1 MDTSKVVIT
10 VDIFDDRQNG
20 LLWQAALII
29 YSVMREHDDL
39 ERVSR
44 IASGWSHLTG
54 DEHEVFPPLLME
66 RTQSAV
72 TDRLITIANRA
83 FCGMRLCP
91 ELDGW
96 TVRP

>member
-1 MDTSKVVIT
+1 
-10 VDIFDDRQNG
+10 VDIFDDRQNR

-29 YSVMREHDDL
+29 YVVMREHDDL

-44 IASGWSHLTG
+44 IASAWGYLTA
-54 DEHEVFPPLLME
+54 DEHEDLPPLLME
-66 RTQSAV
+66 PTPSAV

-83 FCGMRLCP
+83 WRGMRLCP

-96 TVRP
+96 ALQP